1 MNRKTLS
8 VMAAALA
15 AAVLLAGCAG
25 TDVVA
30 QYAPKSLD
38 DIAAAQPELVNAA
51 GGVFTFSTDGQTS
64 LTVNTDFSAGGDDVV
79 FATPIAPFLSA
90 GLDPAKLPDGYRAD
104 GAALVIASD
113 FGSVKGTA
121 DSFSAALFQAV
132 KADRAALGYH
142 TELDHYGIKL
152 HGGKF
157 EWAKDYKTND
167 KDIVFVVAA
176 KPLAD
181 LGVDVQAIDGWV
193 FKTMG
198 EPDGSKVDVL
208 LLPYDL
214 P

>member
-1 MNRKTLS
+1 MKRRTLS
-8 VMAAALA
+8 LMAAVLTA
-15 AAVLLAGCAG
+15 AALLAGCAA

-38 DIAAAQPELVNAA
+38 AIVTAQPELVKAA
-51 GGVFTFSTDGQTS
+51 GGVYTFSTDGQTS
-64 LTVNTDFSAGGDDVV
+64 LAVNTDFSTGGDDVV

-90 GLDPAKLPDGYRAD
+90 GLDPAKLPEGYRAD
-104 GAALVIASD
+104 GAALVIATD
-113 FGSVKGTA
+113 FGSVKGAA

-142 TELDHYGIKL
+142 MELDHYGIQL
-152 HGGKF
+152 RGGKF

-167 KDIVFVVAA
+167 KDIVFVIAA

-193 FKTMG
+193 FKTMD

-208 LLPYDL
+208 LMPYDL